1 MVMKAPFTP
10 FLKMIQRALVVLNG
24 CRGAVKHYF
33 RLWTP
38 NGQICRFIFKNRWLR
53 HLFTEG
59 GGGGGQNDS
68 KKTLT
73 KTAPPINGN
82 EPTFVV

>member
-1 MVMKAPFTP
+1 RMPPFVR
-10 FLKMIQRALVVLNG
+10 FAYIQRALVVLNG

-59 GGGGGQNDS
+59 GGGQNDS

-73 KTAPPINGN
+73 KTAPPINSN